1 MASWIKSSGEKIE
14 VEPKNGTD
22 FKLGELKGFVG
33 GYIEIILLKDGRIM
47 VVNEEGKLN
56 RLPINDNATLI
67 WEEIYGCTDV
77 IVGDVLVCKES
88 EIK

>member
-22 FKLGELKGFVG
+22 FKLEELKGFVG
-33 GYIEIILLKDGRIM
+33 GFIEIIRLRNGKLM

-67 WEEIYGCTDV
+67 WEENYGCTDV

>member
-1 MASWIKSSGEKIE
+1 MAKWLKVSGDEVS

-22 FKLGELKGFVG
+22 FTLEELKRFVG
-33 GYIEIILLKDGRIM
+33 GYIEIIRLRNGKLM

-56 RLPINDNATLI
+56 RLPINDYATLI
-67 WEEIYGCTDV
+67 WEGVYGCTDV
-77 IVGDVLVCKES
+77 IVGDVLVCKEG